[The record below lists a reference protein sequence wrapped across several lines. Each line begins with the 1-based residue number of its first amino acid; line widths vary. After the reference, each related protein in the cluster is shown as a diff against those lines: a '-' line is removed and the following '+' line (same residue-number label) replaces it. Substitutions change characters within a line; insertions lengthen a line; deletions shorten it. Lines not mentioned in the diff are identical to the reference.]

1 MLGASVGSVTYVALY
16 LLKSFIMKFY
26 IEGQALGAVQT
37 QLVTKGVTSL
47 INAVLA
53 VVVSVLLAK
62 AVRPA
67 LRKTGI
73 LSE

>member
-1 MLGASVGSVTYVALY
+1 MPFNFCKITLFNSIPVIA
-16 LLKSFIMKFY
+16 FIMKFY

-67 LRKTGI
+67 LRKAGI